1 MSEFLYGSICLSK
14 IPKELITKDKQG
26 NSYLNIAISKRKEV
40 SQYGDT
46 HTIVASVKK
55 EDRKDGEKPIYIGN
69 LKEWNNHNNDNS
81 TKEQTKNDDGF
92 PF

>member
-69 LKEWNNHNNDNS
+69 LKEWNNQNNDNPP
-81 TKEQTKNDDGF
+81 KEQNKNNDGF